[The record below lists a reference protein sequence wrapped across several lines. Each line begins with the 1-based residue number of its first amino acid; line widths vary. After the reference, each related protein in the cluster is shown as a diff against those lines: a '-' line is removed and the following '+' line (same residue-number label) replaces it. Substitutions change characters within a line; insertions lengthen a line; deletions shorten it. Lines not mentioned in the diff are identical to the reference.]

1 MYMRSYQF
9 VMMICMYLIGMG
21 CSTHQ
26 PSFAQPS
33 PRILGADIS
42 FLPQLEDEGMHFQV
56 DGQTEDAIAILHQ
69 HGFNFIRLRIFVHPE
84 ADSGY
89 SPGKGY
95 CDLSHTLAMARRIK
109 AAGMG
114 FLLDFHYSDTWA
126 DPGKQYIPEA
136 WKNLSLQLLEDSLY
150 HYTRSVLLALKNQG
164 TLPDIVQT
172 GNEINHGILWPVGNI
187 EHTDTLAELLK
198 TAIAAVKS
206 VDPHIRVML
215 HIADGGQ
222 NAESRWFLNAM
233 LQRQVPFDLI
243 GQSYYPQW
251 HGTLTDLQNNLT
263 DLAGRYTQPI
273 IVVEYTYHK
282 KEVNDIVFHLPNHKG
297 WGTFIWEPLN
307 TWEAIFDKQGVAN
320 DSLLHIYDS
329 LSVQYQIPR
338 NDPLQ

>member
-1 MYMRSYQF
+1 MRSYQF
-9 VMMICMYLIGMG
+9 VWLMGMYLMGMG

-42 FLPQLEDEGMHFQV
+42 FLPQLEDEGVHFQV
-56 DGQTEDAIAILHQ
+56 DGQTEDAITILHQ

-126 DPGKQYIPEA
+126 DPSKQYIPEA
-136 WKNLSLQLLEDSLY
+136 WKNLSLSLLEDSLY
-150 HYTRSVLLALKNQG
+150 AYTRMVLLALKNQG

-206 VDPHIRVML
+206 VDPHILVML

-222 NAESRWFLNAM
+222 NAESCWFLDAM
-233 LQRQVPFDLI
+233 LQRQVSFDLI

-263 DLAGRYTQPI
+263 DLAGRYSQPI

-282 KEVNDIVFHLPNHKG
+282 KEVNDIVFHLPHQKG
-297 WGTFIWEPLN
+297 WGSFIWEPLN
-307 TWEAIFDKQGVAN
+307 TWEAIFDRQGVAN

-329 LSVQYQIPR
+329 LSAQYQIPR